1 MEIVV
6 TVVIL
11 ALLIFAA
18 YCFVKAR
25 KIERSAKT
33 TVNEA
38 EATRKQVQADL
49 AAYRKIQQSHDTAMK
64 KSRPVANSDKVL
76 KPNRPVKSSRYEDN
90 TAYGLTSYD
99 SGSAYT
105 DSGSSG
111 GYSSDSSSSYSSGGS
126 SYDSGSSSSS
136 SSDSGSSSCD

>member
-1 MEIVV
+1 MEIIV

-11 ALLIFAA
+11 GLVAFAA
-18 YCFVKAR
+18 YCFIKAHKLGR
-25 KIERSAKT
+25 NSKPAI
-33 TVNEA
+33 NQA
-38 EATRKQVQADL
+38 EAIRKQVEADL

-76 KPNRPVKSSRYEDN
+76 KPSRPAKSSDD
-90 TAYGLTSYD
+90 TVYGFTSYD
-99 SGSAYT
+99 SGSTYT

-111 GYSSDSSSSYSSGGS
+111 GCSSDSSSSYSSGGS

-136 SSDSGSSSCD
+136 SSDSGSSSSSCD